1 MSKLKIKTKEG
12 VAGMKKVH
20 CLSGYTPLW
29 RASQAYR

>member
-12 VAGMKKVH
+12 VAGKKVH
-20 CLSGYTPLW
+20 WLSGYTPLW